1 MRRYALFALVA
12 LAMACGGSDSPTAIT
27 PSPLPTPT
35 PVPTPTPNP
44 YIAACGVPLP
54 AFADSYGFGIKVQ
67 LEPTRNRKVLNTN
80 PLVRN
85 MTYCQQAG
93 FGNSLICNTRLED
106 NPQRVPCDHYL
117 SGISDTGRPGP
128 NWFQDV
134 NGRLLKCG
142 GILGVPTE
150 APDCRL
156 KEDNQYLL
164 DITAGGLYVAC
175 GGVGAPQTCGGCLI
189 DQRLFGQFNPTTAGQ
204 CRPS

>member
-1 MRRYALFALVA
+1 MEDRLRRYALFALLTVA
-12 LAMACGGSDSPTAIT
+12 LACGGSDSPTAVI

-44 YIAACGVPLP
+44 YIAACGTPLP

-93 FGNSLICNTRLED
+93 FGSALICNTRLED
-106 NPQRVPCDHYL
+106 SPQRVPCDHYL

-134 NGRLLKCG
+134 DGRLLKFEVLATDRHTAVV
-142 GILGVPTE
+142 LGHGE
-150 APDCRL
+150 
-156 KEDNQYLL
+156 
-164 DITAGGLYVAC
+164 ITRVVVDRERFLARVTG
-175 GGVGAPQTCGGCLI
+175 
-189 DQRLFGQFNPTTAGQ
+189 
-204 CRPS
+204 